1 MAKNRLK
8 NFTRFD
14 LLELIYNLRKENQVL
29 YDRNVELVQRVEEI
43 RAEYERH
50 IDEMRMQGAAKDLQ
64 VRMKKIE
71 EQVQL
76 LQQLT
81 SMEYDDMPEVSVPE
95 ELLAEMDD
103 VKQQTDEQA
112 QKENGRR
119 TGDAE

>member
-81 SMEYDDMPEVSVPE
+81 SMEFDVPEVGVPE

-103 VKQQTDEQA
+103 VKQKADEQA

-119 TGDAE
+119 AGDAE